1 MNELLVVASNLSKNL
16 IQLKTRELI
25 MKQTLGRW
33 TSLLVM
39 AFTLSA
45 PIHAAPET
53 FTLDKNH
60 TYVLWSVEHLGFS
73 TQYGKWYAT
82 GQLVLDKENP
92 SQSKV
97 DVKIDVSNIVTG
109 VPELDKHLKSKLFFD
124 TEHFPTA
131 TFVSNKVTP
140 QGDNKATVDG
150 TLTLHGVSK
159 PVVLQVT
166 LNKEGMNPISNK
178 MSVGFT
184 ATTTINRSDFGLN
197 AFLPAV
203 SDKVNLSIG
212 AEAYQDKK

>member
-1 MNELLVVASNLSKNL
+1 
-16 IQLKTRELI
+16 
-25 MKQTLGRW
+25 MKQTLGSSLS
-33 TSLLVM
+33 SLLI
-39 AFTLSA
+39 AITFST
-45 PIHAAPET
+45 PIFAASET
-53 FTLDKNH
+53 YTLDKNH
-60 TYVLWSVEHLGFS
+60 TYILWSAEHLGFT

-82 GQLVLDKENP
+82 GQLVLDKDNP
-92 SQSKV
+92 SQSKINV
-97 DVKIDVSNIVTG
+97 TIDVKDMITG
-109 VPELDKHLKSKLFFD
+109 IPELDKHLKSNLFFD
-124 TEHFPTA
+124 AEHYPTA

-150 TLTLHGVSK
+150 TLTLRGVSK

-184 ATTTINRSDFGLN
+184 ATGSINRSDFGIN

-212 AEAYQDKK
+212 AEAYLDQNTKPDQDKEQAQGKK